1 MPVFTLFKTPDE
13 YDLAV
18 AEREAQADVIDATTA
33 LIEARIQVI
42 DYRQSYPEAA

>member
-1 MPVFTLFKTPDE
+1 MPNLSLIKTPDE
-13 YDLAV
+13 YDLAI
-18 AEREAQADVIDATTA
+18 AEREAQADVIDTTTA

>member
-1 MPVFTLFKTPDE
+1 MPTFTLIKTPDE
-13 YDLAV
+13 YDLAI
-18 AEREAQADVIDATTA
+18 AEREAQADTIDPVTA